1 MDPSKPQKQFKTGR
15 CILFLDKIKCDS
27 LVTLLSG
34 DYETLGKSAQTV
46 AGGLIGCATSL
57 LIWDKIWWNI
67 LLSMVTIFYSHQL
80 SDVCSRF
87 TYSRYKVT
95 TVEWEKNYSTGVT
108 ATLHRYLLHH
118 AYVTQLDSIFVK
130 RERCIIRILWGEK
143 KVKERYGCCRQ
154 YISPQTDIKWRK
166 PTKKRRPE
174 WKIILPSFKNKVH

>member
-1 MDPSKPQKQFKTGR
+1 MDPSKPQKQFKTVR

-27 LVTLLSG
+27 LVTLLTD

-95 TVEWEKNYSTGVT
+95 TVEWEKKLQYWCHSYTTPLPVT
-108 ATLHRYLLHH
+108 SR
-118 AYVTQLDSIFVK
+118 
-130 RERCIIRILWGEK
+130 IRHPA
-143 KVKERYGCCRQ
+143 RFNFR
-154 YISPQTDIKWRK
+154 
-166 PTKKRRPE
+166 KKRKMYNPNSLRGKE
-174 WKIILPSFKNKVH
+174 SKGEIRVLQAVY